1 MPIASCPSPAFIM
14 KQSGNEIII
23 NYSPHE
29 TRVAVLQG
37 GRLVEFSIEKPKDKG
52 LSGNIYKGRVARV
65 LPGMQAAFV
74 DIGLDRTAFLHAA
87 DVYES
92 FDEFEDLPLY
102 PPHRGEQGEAAED
115 EEGERRFKN
124 IPIQDILKEGQEIM
138 VQVAKEP
145 IGSKGARVTSHISL
159 PGREIVFTPTDDHIG
174 VSRRIENEKERK
186 RLKEIVLRLRP
197 DNSGFII
204 RTACE
209 GMKEDDIKSD
219 MDFLIKLWGDILK
232 KRDKTHAPGLLYQE
246 LDLTLRTI
254 RDNFTADIDK
264 LVIDSKEEFER
275 AVKFAEDFMPELKQ
289 RIELYESDEEIFDNY
304 GIEIEL
310 ADAVS
315 KKVWLKSGGY
325 IVIDQMEA
333 LTAIDVN
340 TGKYVGKKS
349 SEETVLKTNMEA
361 IKEIVYQL
369 KLRNIGGIIVLD
381 LIDMTKSANREKVY
395 HALKEALKTD
405 RARTNILKISE
416 LGLIEMTRKRSRE
429 SIAQMLCEPCP
440 YCEGNGI
447 IRSKHTVIMEIYR
460 ELLKELPKKRRKA
473 VLYVHPLIAELL
485 YGESENMLRELEQK
499 FKKRIVIKTSSAL
512 HQEHY
517 EIV

>member
-1 MPIASCPSPAFIM
+1 M
-14 KQSGNEIII
+14 KRSGNEIII

-37 GRLVEFSIEKPKDKG
+37 GRLVEFSIERPKDRG
-52 LSGNIYKGRVARV
+52 LSGNIYKGKVARV

-74 DIGLDRTAFLHAA
+74 DVGLERTAFLHAT

-92 FDEFEDLPLY
+92 FEEFEDIAK
-102 PPHRGEQGEAAED
+102 EAED
-115 EEGERRFKN
+115 EERERYSRHT
-124 IPIQDILKEGQEIM
+124 PIQDILKEGQEIM

-159 PGREIVFTPTDDHIG
+159 PGREIVFTPTDGHIG
-174 VSRRIENEKERK
+174 VSRRIENERERR
-186 RLKEIVLRLRP
+186 RLKEIVARLRP
-197 DNSGFII
+197 DSAGFII

-209 GMKEDDIKSD
+209 GMKEEDIKSD
-219 MDFLIKLWGDILK
+219 MDFIMKLWGDILQ
-232 KRDKTHAPGLLYQE
+232 KREKTPAPGILYQE

-254 RDNFTADIDK
+254 RDNFTSDIDK
-264 LVIDSKEEFER
+264 LVIDSREEYER

-289 RIELYESDEEIFDNY
+289 RIELYESEEQIFDTY
-304 GIEIEL
+304 GVEIEL
-310 ADAVS
+310 ADATS

-325 IVIDQMEA
+325 IIIDQMEA

-361 IKEIVYQL
+361 VKEIVYQL

-381 LIDMTKSANREKVY
+381 LIDMTKSANKEKVY
-395 HALKEALKTD
+395 NALKEALKSD
-405 RARTNILKISE
+405 KARTNILKISE
-416 LGLIEMTRKRSRE
+416 LGLVEMTRKRSRE
-429 SIAQMLCEPCP
+429 SIAQLLCEPCP

-447 IRSKHTVIMEIYR
+447 IRSKYTIIMEIYR
-460 ELLKELPKKRRKA
+460 ELLKELPKRRRKA
-473 VLYVHPLIAELL
+473 IVYVHPVIAELL
-485 YGESENMLRELEQK
+485 YGESENVIEELEKK
-499 FKKRIVIKTSSAL
+499 FRKKVVIKTSGAL
-512 HQEHY
+512 HQEQY

>member
-1 MPIASCPSPAFIM
+1 M
-14 KQSGNEIII
+14 KRSGNEIII

-37 GRLVEFSIEKPKDKG
+37 GRLVEFSIERPKDRG
-52 LSGNIYKGRVARV
+52 LSGNIYKGKVARV

-74 DIGLDRTAFLHAA
+74 DVGLERTAFLHAT

-92 FDEFEDLPLY
+92 FEEFEDLAK
-102 PPHRGEQGEAAED
+102 EAED
-115 EEGERRFKN
+115 EERERYSRN
-124 IPIQDILKEGQEIM
+124 TPIQDILKEGQEIM

-145 IGSKGARVTSHISL
+145 MGSKGARVTSHISL
-159 PGREIVFTPTDDHIG
+159 PGREIVFTPTDGHIG
-174 VSRRIENEKERK
+174 VSRRIENERERR

-197 DNSGFII
+197 DSAGFII

-209 GMKEDDIKSD
+209 GMKEEDIKSD
-219 MDFLIKLWGDILK
+219 MDFIMKLWGDILQ
-232 KRDKTHAPGLLYQE
+232 KREKTPAPGILYQE

-254 RDNFTADIDK
+254 RDNFTSDIDK
-264 LVIDSKEEFER
+264 LVIDSREEYER
-275 AVKFAEDFMPELKQ
+275 AIKFAEDFMPELKQ
-289 RIELYESDEEIFDNY
+289 RIELYESEEQIFDTY
-304 GIEIEL
+304 GVEIEL
-310 ADAVS
+310 ADATS

-325 IVIDQMEA
+325 IIIDQMEA

-361 IKEIVYQL
+361 VKEIVYQL

-381 LIDMTKSANREKVY
+381 LIDMTKSANKEKVY
-395 HALKEALKTD
+395 NALKEALKSD
-405 RARTNILKISE
+405 KARTNILKISE
-416 LGLIEMTRKRSRE
+416 LGLVEMTRKRSRE
-429 SIAQMLCEPCP
+429 NITQLLCEPCP

-447 IRSKHTVIMEIYR
+447 IRSKYTVIMEIYR
-460 ELLKELPKKRRKA
+460 ELLKELPKRRRKA
-473 VLYVHPLIAELL
+473 IIYVHPVIAELL
-485 YGESENMLRELEQK
+485 YGESENVIEELEKK
-499 FKKRIVIKTSSAL
+499 FKKRVVIKISGAL
-512 HQEHY
+512 HQEQY

>member
-1 MPIASCPSPAFIM
+1 M
-14 KQSGNEIII
+14 KHSGNEIII

-37 GRLVEFSIEKPKDKG
+37 GRLVEFSMERPKDRG

-74 DIGLDRTAFLHAA
+74 DIGLERTAFLHAT

-92 FDEFEDLPLY
+92 FEDFEDLAK
-102 PPHRGEQGEAAED
+102 EAED
-115 EEGERRFKN
+115 EEREKRFRHT
-124 IPIQDILKEGQEIM
+124 PIQDILKEGQEIM

-145 IGSKGARVTSHISL
+145 IGSKGARVTSHVSL

-174 VSRRIENEKERK
+174 VSRRIENERERR
-186 RLKEIVLRLRP
+186 RLKEIVARLRP
-197 DNSGFII
+197 DGSGFII

-232 KRDKTHAPGLLYQE
+232 KREKTPPPGLLYQE

-289 RIELYESDEEIFDNY
+289 RIELYESEEQIFDTY
-304 GIEIEL
+304 GVEIEL
-310 ADAVS
+310 ADATS

-325 IVIDQMEA
+325 IIIDQMEA

-361 IKEIVYQL
+361 VKEIVYQL

-381 LIDMTKSANREKVY
+381 LIDMTKSANKEKVY
-395 HALKEALKTD
+395 NALKEALKSD
-405 RARTNILKISE
+405 KARTNILKISE
-416 LGLIEMTRKRSRE
+416 LGLVEMTRKRSRE
-429 SIAQMLCEPCP
+429 NITQLLCEPCP
-440 YCEGNGI
+440 YCEGNGV
-447 IRSKHTVIMEIYR
+447 IRSKYTVIMEIYR
-460 ELLKELPKKRRKA
+460 ELLKELPKRRRKA
-473 VLYVHPLIAELL
+473 VIYAHPIIAELL
-485 YGESENMLRELEQK
+485 YGESENVIEELEK
-499 FKKRIVIKTSSAL
+499 RFKKRVVIKTSGAL
-512 HQEHY
+512 HQEQY

>member
-1 MPIASCPSPAFIM
+1 M
-14 KQSGNEIII
+14 KRSGNEIII

-37 GRLVEFSIEKPKDKG
+37 GRLVEFSIERPKDRG
-52 LSGNIYKGRVARV
+52 LSGNIYKGKVARV

-74 DIGLDRTAFLHAA
+74 DVGLERTAFLHAT

-92 FDEFEDLPLY
+92 FEEFEDLAK
-102 PPHRGEQGEAAED
+102 EAED
-115 EEGERRFKN
+115 EERERYSRN
-124 IPIQDILKEGQEIM
+124 TPIQDILKEGQEIM

-159 PGREIVFTPTDDHIG
+159 PGREIVFTPTDGHIG
-174 VSRRIENEKERK
+174 VSRRIENERERR

-197 DNSGFII
+197 DSAGFII

-209 GMKEDDIKSD
+209 GMKEEDIKSD
-219 MDFLIKLWGDILK
+219 MDFIMKLWGDILQ
-232 KRDKTHAPGLLYQE
+232 KREKTPAPGILYQE

-254 RDNFTADIDK
+254 RDNFTSDIDK
-264 LVIDSKEEFER
+264 LVIDSREEYER
-275 AVKFAEDFMPELKQ
+275 AIKFAEDFMPELKQ
-289 RIELYESDEEIFDNY
+289 RIELYESEEQIFDTY
-304 GIEIEL
+304 GVEIEL
-310 ADAVS
+310 ADATS

-325 IVIDQMEA
+325 IIIDQMEA

-361 IKEIVYQL
+361 VKEIVYQL

-381 LIDMTKSANREKVY
+381 LIDMTKSANKEKVY
-395 HALKEALKTD
+395 NALKEALKSD
-405 RARTNILKISE
+405 KARTNILKISE
-416 LGLIEMTRKRSRE
+416 LGLVEMTRKRSRE
-429 SIAQMLCEPCP
+429 NITQLLCEPCP

-447 IRSKHTVIMEIYR
+447 IRSKYTVIMEIYR
-460 ELLKELPKKRRKA
+460 ELLKELPKRRRKA
-473 VLYVHPLIAELL
+473 IIYVHPVIAELL
-485 YGESENMLRELEQK
+485 YGESENVIEELEKK
-499 FKKRIVIKTSSAL
+499 FKKRVVIKISGAL
-512 HQEHY
+512 HQEQY

>member
-1 MPIASCPSPAFIM
+1 M
-14 KQSGNEIII
+14 KHSGNEIII

-37 GRLVEFSIEKPKDKG
+37 GRLVEFSMERPKDRG

-74 DIGLDRTAFLHAA
+74 DIGLERTAFLHAT

-92 FDEFEDLPLY
+92 FEEFEDLAK
-102 PPHRGEQGEAAED
+102 EAED
-115 EEGERRFKN
+115 EEREKRFRHT
-124 IPIQDILKEGQEIM
+124 PIQDILKEGQEIM

-145 IGSKGARVTSHISL
+145 IGSKGARVTSHVSL

-174 VSRRIENEKERK
+174 VSRRIENERERR
-186 RLKEIVLRLRP
+186 RLKEIVARLRP
-197 DNSGFII
+197 DGSGFII

-219 MDFLIKLWGDILK
+219 MDFIIKLWGDILK
-232 KRDKTHAPGLLYQE
+232 KREKIPAPGLLYQE

-254 RDNFTADIDK
+254 RDNLTADIDK
-264 LVIDSKEEFER
+264 LVIDSQEEYER
-275 AVKFAEDFMPELKQ
+275 AIKFAEDFMPELKQ
-289 RIELYESDEEIFDNY
+289 RIELYESKEQIFDTY
-304 GIEIEL
+304 GVEIEL
-310 ADAVS
+310 ADATS

-325 IVIDQMEA
+325 IIIDQMEA

-361 IKEIVYQL
+361 VKEIVYQL

-395 HALKEALKTD
+395 NALKEALKSD
-405 RARTNILKISE
+405 KARTNILKISE

-429 SIAQMLCEPCP
+429 SIIQALCEPCP

-447 IRSKHTVIMEIYR
+447 IRSKYTVIMEIYR
-460 ELLKELPKKRRKA
+460 ELLKELPKKRRKTVVYA
-473 VLYVHPLIAELL
+473 HPIIAELL
-485 YGESENMLRELEQK
+485 YGESENVIEELEK
-499 FKKRIVIKTSSAL
+499 RFKKRVVIKTSGAL
-512 HQEHY
+512 HQEQY

>member
-1 MPIASCPSPAFIM
+1 M
-14 KQSGNEIII
+14 KRSGNEIII

-37 GRLVEFSIEKPKDKG
+37 GRLVEFYIERPKDRG
-52 LSGNIYKGRVARV
+52 LSGNIYKGKVVRV

-74 DIGLDRTAFLHAA
+74 DVGLERTAFLHAT

-92 FDEFEDLPLY
+92 FEEFEDLAK
-102 PPHRGEQGEAAED
+102 EAED
-115 EEGERRFKN
+115 EERERYPRHT
-124 IPIQDILKEGQEIM
+124 PIQDILKEGQEIM

-159 PGREIVFTPTDDHIG
+159 PGREIVFTPTDGHIG
-174 VSRRIENEKERK
+174 VSRRIENERERR

-197 DNSGFII
+197 DSAGFII

-209 GMKEDDIKSD
+209 GMKEEDIKSD
-219 MDFLIKLWGDILK
+219 MDFIMKLWGDILQ
-232 KRDKTHAPGLLYQE
+232 KREKTPAPGILYQE

-254 RDNFTADIDK
+254 RDNFTSDIDK
-264 LVIDSKEEFER
+264 LVIDSREEYER
-275 AVKFAEDFMPELKQ
+275 AVRFAEDFMPELKQ
-289 RIELYESDEEIFDNY
+289 RIELYESEEQIFDTY
-304 GIEIEL
+304 GVEIEL
-310 ADAVS
+310 ADATS

-325 IVIDQMEA
+325 IIIDQMEA

-361 IKEIVYQL
+361 VKEIVYQL

-381 LIDMTKSANREKVY
+381 LIDMTKSANKEKVY
-395 HALKEALKTD
+395 NALKEALKSD
-405 RARTNILKISE
+405 KARTNILKISE
-416 LGLIEMTRKRSRE
+416 LGLVEMTRKRSRE
-429 SIAQMLCEPCP
+429 SIAQLLCEPCP

-447 IRSKHTVIMEIYR
+447 IRSKYTIIMEIYR
-460 ELLKELPKKRRKA
+460 ELLKELPKRRRKA
-473 VLYVHPLIAELL
+473 IVYVHPVIAELL
-485 YGESENMLRELEQK
+485 YGESENVIEELEKK
-499 FKKRIVIKTSSAL
+499 FRKKVVIKTSGAL
-512 HQEHY
+512 HQEQY